1 MKRLVAL
8 GCALATCMIVAGC
21 GSNRR
26 EGVVATT
33 LNKLTDAASKVQT
46 IREKVETALKDAD
59 EKKIHIDSFPE
70 AIKEA
75 DALGKVG
82 KELQD
87 EKREAEKFKE
97 PATAEEQKQLAEQY
111 RQRLNDA
118 FDRLTSEKKKLNEVL
133 IAAEQNHK
141 EAVAELRTKIRAAE
155 GEFEAL
161 IRLRS

>member
-1 MKRLVAL
+1 MKRLLAL
-8 GCALATCMIVAGC
+8 GCALTICMIAAGC

-33 LNKLTDAASKVQT
+33 INKLTDAASKVQT
-46 IREKVETALKDAD
+46 IREKVESAIKDAD
-59 EKKIHIDSFPE
+59 EKKIRIDAFPD

-75 DALGKVG
+75 DALRNVG
-82 KELQD
+82 KELQE
-87 EKREAEKFKE
+87 EKREAEKIKE

-118 FDRLTSEKKKLNEVL
+118 FDRLTTEKKKLNDVL
-133 IAAEQNHK
+133 NAAEQNHK
-141 EAVAELRTKIRAAE
+141 EAVTELRSKIRAAE